1 MEKKGQSISIR
12 IADRTYPMKVNS
24 PEDEELI
31 RKAAETVNGKIER
44 YNAKY
49 PGKGLADVLLFV
61 ALNLCKSQ
69 LVLQKQLDRMLQGEE
84 SLARELDGYLDNIDK
99 NSR

>member
-1 MEKKGQSISIR
+1 MEQKGQSISIR

-31 RKAAETVNGKIER
+31 RKAAELINGRIEK
-44 YNAKY
+44 YNVRY
-49 PGKGLADVLLFV
+49 PGKGLADVLSFV
-61 ALNLCKSQ
+61 ALNICKSH
-69 LVLQKQLDRMLQGEE
+69 LALQKQLDDVLKGEE
-84 SLARELDGYLDNIDK
+84 NLIRELDGYLDNIDK